1 MGIFFEKRYI
11 YIVGPNARILY
22 CTYIIV
28 LPIKWLMVDE
38 DRCRINLSAHA
49 AWMLTQ
55 QEETQRSQHRCPTY
69 VPNKMEI
76 G

>member
-1 MGIFFEKRYI
+1 MQE
-11 YIVGPNARILY
+11 Y

-38 DRCRINLSAHA
+38 DRCRINLISPCCMDVDTTGRNSAFT
-49 AWMLTQ
+49 TQ
-55 QEETQRSQHRCPTY
+55 VSTY